1 MNCPQDVHLH
11 SRSTFALCCCQAAS
25 TFETCQSRELTF
37 VPQVSFHLHD
47 PNPAVPWDRSK
58 VEAGAMELECEP
70 FDIRS
75 LIEDVLGMFASTTRE
90 KGLELAGLVR
100 DGVPETV
107 VGDAGR
113 IRQVLI
119 NLLGNAVKVRLM

>member
-1 MNCPQDVHLH
+1 
-11 SRSTFALCCCQAAS
+11 
-25 TFETCQSRELTF
+25 
-37 VPQVSFHLHD
+37 
-47 PNPAVPWDRSK
+47 
-58 VEAGAMELECEP
+58 MELECEP